1 VLAERRIMNSNTD
14 QFQKDLRENLSIIAT
29 SCDRFI
35 AIVNGMMSGTE
46 QELLVQLME
55 IDNAIE
61 QNRTRIAAARAE
73 LDRSIETDKLET
85 SKRVSNW
92 KAKRQTDR
100 LHARADRYERCAK
113 TSVEIAAAT
122 MDEAGQWVF
131 RALLARKEAISIQ
144 TK

>member
-1 VLAERRIMNSNTD
+1 MNSNTD
-14 QFQKDLRENLSIIAT
+14 QFQKDLRANLSIIVT

-35 AIVNGMMSGTE
+35 AIVNEMMSGTE
-46 QELLVQLME
+46 QELLEQLME

-85 SKRVSNW
+85 SKKVSNW

>member
-1 VLAERRIMNSNTD
+1 MNSNTD
-14 QFQKDLRENLSIIAT
+14 QFQKDLRANLSIIVT

-35 AIVNGMMSGTE
+35 AIVNEMMSGTE
-46 QELLVQLME
+46 QELLEQLME

-85 SKRVSNW
+85 SKKVSNW

-100 LHARADRYERCAK
+100 LHARADRYELCAK

>member
-1 VLAERRIMNSNTD
+1 MNSNTD
-14 QFQKDLRENLSIIAT
+14 QFQKDLRANLSIIVT

-35 AIVNGMMSGTE
+35 AIVNEMMSGTE
-46 QELLVQLME
+46 QKLLEQLME

-73 LDRSIETDKLET
+73 FDRSIETDKLET
-85 SKRVSNW
+85 SKKVSNW